1 MRFADPA
8 EAQTRCGTQEDCRG
22 LGVAHSSRE
31 RRKADEEA
39 MSARPLSE
47 IGAAVVGTGF
57 IGAVHVEALRRLGVQ
72 VHGVVGSSH
81 ARAAG
86 RAAAVGLPLAYEN
99 FEAMLA
105 DQRVDVVHIT
115 SPNHLHYPQ
124 AAAALAAGK
133 HVVCE
138 KPLAM
143 TSAETGE
150 LVRLAQASGLV
161 SASNFNIRFYPICR
175 HLHQLVQDG
184 GLGDVRLVS
193 GHYLQDWLLRDSDWN
208 WRLEPEL
215 GGSLRAVADIGS
227 HWTDLTSHI
236 TGPRIIS
243 VMADL
248 KTFIPVRQQPVGPVE
263 TFSGKPSGATTA
275 RTITT
280 EDCATILLRFENGAI
295 GNLTISQ
302 ISAGRKNTLEFE
314 IDGSTS
320 AAAWN
325 SEHPDDLWIGHRG
338 RPNEILPRDPALL
351 NEEGRAAASLPAGH
365 NEGFA
370 DTFKALYRAIYAAVA
385 GDGPAEPD
393 YPTFVDGHES
403 MLVCEAVARSAREG
417 TWASVE
423 RTPTLPSPASGGG

>member
-1 MRFADPA
+1 MEPKAIRSAA
-8 EAQTRCGTQEDCRG
+8 RELRGGTP
-22 LGVAHSSRE
+22 
-31 RRKADEEA
+31 
-39 MSARPLSE
+39 RPITE

-57 IGAVHVEALRRLGVQ
+57 IGVVHVEALQRLGVQ

-81 ARAAG
+81 G
-86 RAAAVGLPLAYEN
+86 RAAERSTALSLPPPYES

-105 DQRVDVVHIT
+105 DPRVDVVHVS
-115 SPNHLHYPQ
+115 SPNHLHFPQ

-143 TSAETGE
+143 TSTETGE
-150 LVRLAQASGLV
+150 LVRIAQASGLV
-161 SASNFNIRFYPICR
+161 NAVNFNLRFYPICR
-175 HLHQLVQDG
+175 HLHQLVREG

-193 GHYLQDWLLRDSDWN
+193 GHYLQDWLLLDTDWN
-208 WRLEPEL
+208 WRLEPGL

-227 HWTDLTSHI
+227 HWIDLTSNI
-236 TGPRIIS
+236 TGHRIVS

-248 KTFIPVRQQPVGPVE
+248 KTFIQVRQQPVGPVE
-263 TFSGKPSGATTA
+263 TFSNKPSGETTA
-275 RTITT
+275 RKITT
-280 EDCATILLRFENGAI
+280 EDCATILLRYENGAI

-302 ISAGRKNTLEFE
+302 ISAGRKNTLGFE

-338 RPNEILPRDPALL
+338 RPNELLPRDPALL
-351 NEEGRAAASLPAGH
+351 NAEGRAAASLPAGH

-370 DTFKALYRAIYAAVA
+370 DTFKALYRAIYRAVA
-385 GDGPAEPD
+385 GDGPSEPD
-393 YPTFVDGHES
+393 YPTFADGHES
-403 MLVCEAVARSAREG
+403 MLVCEAVARSARQG
-417 TWASVE
+417 SWASVD
-423 RTPTLPSPASGGG
+423 R

>member
-1 MRFADPA
+1 
-8 EAQTRCGTQEDCRG
+8 
-22 LGVAHSSRE
+22 V
-31 RRKADEEA
+31 
-39 MSARPLSE
+39 SALRHAAPRPITE
-47 IGAAVVGTGF
+47 IGAALVGTGF
-57 IGAVHVEALRRLGVQ
+57 IGAEHVEALRRLGVQ

-81 ARAAG
+81 PRAAE
-86 RAAAVGLPLAYEN
+86 RASALGLPPAYESL
-99 FEAMLA
+99 EAMLA
-105 DQRVDVVHIT
+105 DPRISVVHIT
-115 SPNHLHYPQ
+115 TPNHLHYPQ
-124 AAAALAAGK
+124 AKAALAAGK

-143 TSAETGE
+143 TSAETGD

-161 SASNFNIRFYPICR
+161 HAVNFNIRFYPICR
-175 HLHQLVQDG
+175 HLHQLVREG

-193 GHYLQDWLLRDSDWN
+193 GHYLQDWLLLDTDWN

-227 HWTDLTSHI
+227 HWMDLTSHI
-236 TGPRIIS
+236 TGQRIVS

-248 KTFIPVRQQPVGPVE
+248 KTFIPIRRQPVGPVE
-263 TFSGKPSGATTA
+263 TFARESSGATTA

-280 EDCATILLRFENGAI
+280 EDCATILLRYENGAI

-325 SEHPDDLWIGHRG
+325 SQRPDDLWIGHRE
-338 RPNEILPRDPALL
+338 RPNELLPRDPALL
-351 NEEGRAAASLPAGH
+351 NAEGRAAAGLPAGH
-365 NEGFA
+365 NEGYA
-370 DTFKALYRAIYAAVA
+370 DTFKALYRAVYRAVA

-393 YPTFVDGHES
+393 YPTFADGHES
-403 MLVCEAVARSAREG
+403 MLVCEAVARSARDG
-417 TWASVE
+417 SWARV
-423 RTPTLPSPASGGG
+423 GG

>member
-1 MRFADPA
+1 M
-8 EAQTRCGTQEDCRG
+8 
-22 LGVAHSSRE
+22 
-31 RRKADEEA
+31 
-39 MSARPLSE
+39 
-47 IGAAVVGTGF
+47 
-57 IGAVHVEALRRLGVQ
+57 VHVEALRRLGVQ
-72 VHGVVGSSH
+72 VYGVVGSSH
-81 ARAAG
+81 ARAAE
-86 RAAAVGLPLAYEN
+86 RAAALGLPPAYES

-105 DQRVDVVHIT
+105 DPRVDVVHVT

-124 AAAALAAGK
+124 AKAALAAGK

-161 SASNFNIRFYPICR
+161 HAVNFNIRFYPICR
-175 HLHQLVQDG
+175 HLHQLVREG
-184 GLGDVRLVS
+184 GLGDVRLLS
-193 GHYLQDWLLRDSDWN
+193 GHYLQDWLLLDTDWN

-215 GGSLRAVADIGS
+215 GGNLRAVADIGS
-227 HWTDLTSHI
+227 HWMDLTSHI
-236 TGPRIIS
+236 TGQRIVS

-248 KTFIPVRQQPVGPVE
+248 KTFISVRQQPVGPVE
-263 TFSGKPSGATTA
+263 TFSSEPSGPTTA

-280 EDCATILLRFENGAI
+280 EDCATILLRYENGAL

-320 AAAWN
+320 AVAWN
-325 SEHPDDLWIGHRG
+325 SERPDDLWIGHRG
-338 RPNEILPRDPALL
+338 KPNELLPRDPALL
-351 NEEGRAAASLPAGH
+351 NAEGRDAASLPAGH

-370 DTFKALYRAIYAAVA
+370 DTFKALYRAVYRAVA

-393 YPTFVDGHES
+393 YPTFADGHES
-403 MLVCEAVARSAREG
+403 MLVCEAVARSARDG
-417 TWASVE
+417 TWARV
-423 RTPTLPSPASGGG
+423 RG

>member
-1 MRFADPA
+1 M
-8 EAQTRCGTQEDCRG
+8 T
-22 LGVAHSSRE
+22 
-31 RRKADEEA
+31 
-39 MSARPLSE
+39 ARPVSE

-57 IGAVHVEALRRLGVQ
+57 IGVVHVEALRRLGVQ
-72 VHGVVGSSH
+72 VLGMVGSSH
-81 ARAAG
+81 ARASE
-86 RAAAVGLPLAYEN
+86 RAAALNLPPAYES
-99 FEAMLA
+99 FEAMLG
-105 DQRVDVVHIT
+105 DPRVDVVHIT
-115 SPNHLHYPQ
+115 SPNHLHLPQ
-124 AAAALAAGK
+124 TAAALAAGK

-143 TSAETGE
+143 TSAESGE
-150 LVRLAQASGLV
+150 LVRLAQATRLV
-161 SASNFNIRFYPICR
+161 NAVNFNLRFYPICR
-175 HLHQLVQDG
+175 HLHQLVREG

-193 GHYLQDWLLRDSDWN
+193 GHYLQDWLLLDTDWN

-227 HWTDLTSHI
+227 HWMDLTSHLA
-236 TGPRIIS
+236 GQRIVS

-248 KTFIPVRQQPVGPVE
+248 KTFIPARQQPVGPVE
-263 TFSGKPSGATTA
+263 TFSTEPTGATTA

-280 EDCATILLRFENGAI
+280 EDCATILLRYESGAI

-325 SEHPDDLWIGHRG
+325 SEHPDELWIGHRG
-338 RPNEILPRDPALL
+338 RPNEILPRDPAML
-351 NEEGRAAASLPAGH
+351 NAEGRAAASLPAGH

-370 DTFKALYRAIYAAVA
+370 DTFKALYRAVYRAVA
-385 GDGPAEPD
+385 GDGSSEPD
-393 YPTFVDGHES
+393 YPTFADGHES
-403 MLVCEAVARSAREG
+403 MLACEAVARSAREG

-423 RTPTLPSPASGGG
+423 RTAPTLPSPARGGG